1 MVTDAGGSDLKVSR
15 MGRDRIPVA
24 SEVLARAFQDDPVAA
39 YVIPDPHER
48 ARCLPP
54 FYALP
59 AALAERFGEAFVTGP
74 DVLGAALWFPPGLT
88 EFGAG
93 HFQEVGA
100 GSLAGQL
107 PEGAFGRFAS
117 LVGYLDGLRRRD
129 VRQPHWYL
137 AILGVEPELQGRGIG
152 GALMRPILDRCDRA
166 QLPCYLET
174 QKERNVPFYE
184 RHGFRVVVE
193 VDEPT
198 SGIRFWTMLREP
210 HGASPPGRESS

>member
-1 MVTDAGGSDLKVSR
+1 VTDDDRSDVMVSR
-15 MGRDRIPVA
+15 MGRDRIPLV
-24 SEVLARAFQDDPVAA
+24 SEVLARAFEDDPVAA
-39 YVIPDPHER
+39 YVIPDPHQR
-48 ARCLPP
+48 ARCLPS

-74 DVLGAALWFPPGLT
+74 ELLGAALWFPPGLT
-88 EFGAG
+88 DFGPG
-93 HFQEVGA
+93 HFQAVGA
-100 GSLAGQL
+100 GSLAKEL
-107 PEGAFGRFAS
+107 PEGALARFLS
-117 LVGYLDGLRRRD
+117 LVGYLDGLRKRD
-129 VRQPHWYL
+129 VPQPHWYL

-152 GALMRPILDRCDRA
+152 GALMHPILDRCDPEG
-166 QLPCYLET
+166 LPCYLET

-210 HGASPPGRESS
+210 HGRR